1 MSEKNITESVPAGK
15 KRRLRSW
22 WSAAGVC
29 LCLMMAAAGFVLYVL
44 VSGVTDL
51 DMRLSRL
58 EAQDNTAT
66 TSTMLSTLQSQI
78 STLQAGLADNQQR
91 VATLQKETEAR
102 TGPSQ
107 ELATLQASAARLQQ
121 AQQEM
126 AARLSRLSA
135 LTEQLN
141 VLKRVPAAA
150 IPAQEKT
157 PTDVKKPLP
166 VKPRSTALVAHYA
179 PFVLTGVERRGA
191 ESWAAVAPRGYH
203 SLSQIALIGEGETVS
218 GWTLVRAG
226 YSEATF
232 RVNGHLTALKVE

>member
-1 MSEKNITESVPAGK
+1 MSETNITESVPTRGK
-15 KRRLRSW
+15 RGRWSWRS
-22 WSAAGVC
+22 AVITC
-29 LCLMMAAAGFVLYVL
+29 LCLTMVAAGFVLYVL

-51 DMRLSRL
+51 DIRLSRL

-66 TSTMLSTLQSQI
+66 TTETLSTLQSRI

-91 VATLQKETEAR
+91 VETLQKAAEAR

-107 ELATLQASAARLQQ
+107 ELESLQASTARLQQ

-126 AARLSRLSA
+126 ETRLKA
-135 LTEQLN
+135 LAQQLN
-141 VLKRVPAAA
+141 ALKA
-150 IPAQEKT
+150 IPAVATPAPEKT
-157 PTDVKKPLP
+157 ATEVKKPLP
-166 VKPRSTALVAHYA
+166 AKPRPTTVVTRQA

-203 SLSQIALIGEGETVS
+203 SLSQIALIGVGETVS

-232 RVNGHLTALKVE
+232 RVNGRLTALKVE

>member
-1 MSEKNITESVPAGK
+1 MSETNITESVPTRGK
-15 KRRLRSW
+15 RGRWSWRS
-22 WSAAGVC
+22 AVITC
-29 LCLMMAAAGFVLYVL
+29 LCLTMVAAGFVLYVL

-51 DMRLSRL
+51 DIRLSRL

-66 TSTMLSTLQSQI
+66 TTETLSTLQSRI

-91 VATLQKETEAR
+91 VETLQKAAEAR

-107 ELATLQASAARLQQ
+107 ELASLQESAERLQQ

-126 AARLSRLSA
+126 ETRLKA
-135 LTEQLN
+135 LAQQLN
-141 VLKRVPAAA
+141 ALKAIPAAA
-150 IPAQEKT
+150 TPAPEKT
-157 PTDVKKPLP
+157 ATEVKKPLP
-166 VKPRSTALVAHYA
+166 VKPRPTTVVTRQA

-232 RVNGHLTALKVE
+232 RVNGRLTALKVE

>member
-1 MSEKNITESVPAGK
+1 MSETNITESVPAGK
-15 KRRLRSW
+15 KRSLWSW

-44 VSGVTDL
+44 VSDVTGL
-51 DMRLSRL
+51 DTRLSRL
-58 EAQDNTAT
+58 EAQDNTAA
-66 TSTMLSTLQSQI
+66 TSTMLSTLQSQV

-91 VATLQKETEAR
+91 VAALQKETEAR

-126 AARLSRLSA
+126 ETRLNA
-135 LTEQLN
+135 LADQLN
-141 VLKRVPAAA
+141 ALKAVPAAA
-150 IPAQEKT
+150 TPVPEKT
-157 PTDVKKPLP
+157 PTEVKKPLP
-166 VKPRSTALVAHYA
+166 VKPRSTAVVTRHA
-179 PFVLTGVERRGA
+179 PFVLTGVERRGE

-232 RVNGHLTALKVE
+232 RVNGRLTALKVE

>member
-1 MSEKNITESVPAGK
+1 MSDRNITESLPAGK
-15 KRRLRSW
+15 KRRLW
-22 WSAAGVC
+22 WSAAGAC

-58 EAQDNTAT
+58 EAQDNTD
-66 TSTMLSTLQSQI
+66 MLSSLQSQV

-91 VATLQKETEAR
+91 VVALQKETEVR

-107 ELATLQASAARLQQ
+107 ELVSLQASAARLQQ

-126 AARLSRLSA
+126 QTRLSA
-135 LTEQLN
+135 LAEQLN
-141 VLKRVPAAA
+141 ALKAHSAATPA
-150 IPAQEKT
+150 PGKT
-157 PTDVKKPLP
+157 PAEVKKPLP
-166 VKPRSTALVAHYA
+166 VKSRSTAVVSRQA

-218 GWTLVRAG
+218 GWTLIRAG

-232 RVNGHLTALKVE
+232 RVNGRLTALKVE

>member
-1 MSEKNITESVPAGK
+1 MSETNITESVPTRGK
-15 KRRLRSW
+15 RGRWSWRS
-22 WSAAGVC
+22 AVITC
-29 LCLMMAAAGFVLYVL
+29 LCLTMVAAGFVLYVL

-51 DMRLSRL
+51 DIRLSRL

-66 TSTMLSTLQSQI
+66 TTETLSTLQSRI

-91 VATLQKETEAR
+91 VETLQKAAEAR

-107 ELATLQASAARLQQ
+107 ELASLQESAERLQQ

-126 AARLSRLSA
+126 ETRLKA
-135 LTEQLN
+135 LAQQLN
-141 VLKRVPAAA
+141 ALKAIPAAA
-150 IPAQEKT
+150 TPAPEKT
-157 PTDVKKPLP
+157 ATEVKKPLP
-166 VKPRSTALVAHYA
+166 VKPRPTTVVTRQA

-232 RVNGHLTALKVE
+232 RVNGRLTALRVE

>member
-1 MSEKNITESVPAGK
+1 MSETNITKSVPSGK

-29 LCLMMAAAGFVLYVL
+29 LCLMAAAGFVLYVL

-58 EAQDNTAT
+58 ETQDNTAAT
-66 TSTMLSTLQSQI
+66 TSTLSALQSQV
-78 STLQAGLADNQQR
+78 STLQAGLADNQRR

-102 TGPSQ
+102 TEPSQ
-107 ELATLQASAARLQQ
+107 ELASLQASAARLQQ

-126 AARLSRLSA
+126 ETRLTA
-135 LTEQLN
+135 LAEQLN
-141 VLKRVPAAA
+141 VLKAVPAAA
-150 IPAQEKT
+150 TPSPEKT
-157 PTDVKKPLP
+157 PAKAKKSLP
-166 VKPRSTALVAHYA
+166 VKSRPASATVVARHA

-232 RVNGHLTALKVE
+232 RVNGRLTALKVE

>member
-1 MSEKNITESVPAGK
+1 MSATNITESVPGGGK
-15 KRRLRSW
+15 RSL
-22 WSAAGVC
+22 WSWRFVIVTC
-29 LCLMMAAAGFVLYVL
+29 LCLAMMAAGFVLYVL
-44 VSGVTDL
+44 LSGVTDL
-51 DMRLSRL
+51 DSRLSRL

-66 TSTMLSTLQSQI
+66 TSTMLSTLQSQV

-91 VATLQKETEAR
+91 MAVLQEETEAR
-102 TGPSQ
+102 SVPSQ
-107 ELATLQASAARLQQ
+107 DLVSLQASVAQLQQ
-121 AQQEM
+121 VQQAME
-126 AARLSRLSA
+126 ARLSA

-141 VLKRVPAAA
+141 ALKSVPAAA

-157 PTDVKKPLP
+157 PTEVKKKPP
-166 VKPRSTALVAHYA
+166 VKPRSTAAVARHA

-232 RVNGHLTALKVE
+232 RVNGRLTALKVE

>member
-1 MSEKNITESVPAGK
+1 MSEMNITESVPAGG
-15 KRRLRSW
+15 KRGRWSWRS
-22 WSAAGVC
+22 AVVTC
-29 LCLMMAAAGFVLYVL
+29 LCLMMMAAGFVLYVL

-51 DMRLSRL
+51 DTRLSLL
-58 EAQDNTAT
+58 EAQGNTAT
-66 TSTMLSTLQSQI
+66 TTETLSTLQSQI

-91 VATLQKETEAR
+91 VATLRKETESR

-107 ELATLQASAARLQQ
+107 ELESLQASVARLQQ

-126 AARLSRLSA
+126 ETRLKA
-135 LTEQLN
+135 LAEQLN
-141 VLKRVPAAA
+141 ALKAVPAVAT
-150 IPAQEKT
+150 PASEKT
-157 PTDVKKPLP
+157 ATEVKKPLP
-166 VKPRSTALVAHYA
+166 VKPRPTTAVTRQA

-232 RVNGHLTALKVE
+232 RVNGRLTALKVE

>member
-1 MSEKNITESVPAGK
+1 MIRWSWRFAVITG
-15 KRRLRSW
+15 
-22 WSAAGVC
+22 
-29 LCLMMAAAGFVLYVL
+29 LCLTMVATGFALSVL
-44 VSGVTDL
+44 VNGVTDL
-51 DMRLSRL
+51 DTRLSHL
-58 EAQDNTAT
+58 EAQDNTAKT
-66 TSTMLSTLQSQI
+66 TATLSSLQSQI

-91 VATLQKETEAR
+91 VTTLQKEIETR
-102 TGPSQ
+102 TAPSQ
-107 ELATLQASAARLQQ
+107 ALTTLQAFAARLQQ

-126 AARLSRLSA
+126 AARLRA

-141 VLKRVPAAA
+141 ALKTVPAAA

-166 VKPRSTALVAHYA
+166 VKPRSTAVVARHA
-179 PFVLTGVERRGA
+179 PFVLIGVERRGA

-203 SLSQIALIGEGETVS
+203 SLSQIALIGEGETIS

-232 RVNGHLTALKVE
+232 RVNGRLTALKVE

>member
-1 MSEKNITESVPAGK
+1 MSEKKITESVPAGE
-15 KRRLRSW
+15 KRRLWSW

-51 DMRLSRL
+51 DTRLSRL

-66 TSTMLSTLQSQI
+66 TSTMLSTLQSQV

-91 VATLQKETEAR
+91 VAALQKETEAR

-107 ELATLQASAARLQQ
+107 ELATLQASAVRLQQ

-126 AARLSRLSA
+126 ETRLSA
-135 LTEQLN
+135 LADQLN
-141 VLKRVPAAA
+141 ALKAVPAAA
-150 IPAQEKT
+150 TLVPEKT
-157 PTDVKKPLP
+157 PTEVKKQLP
-166 VKPRSTALVAHYA
+166 VKPRSTAVVARHA

-218 GWTLVRAG
+218 GWTLVHAG

-232 RVNGHLTALKVE
+232 RVNGRLTALKVE

>member
-1 MSEKNITESVPAGK
+1 M
-15 KRRLRSW
+15 RD
-22 WSAAGVC
+22 AAYI
-29 LCLMMAAAGFVLYVL
+29 LAAQTAH
-44 VSGVTDL
+44 
-51 DMRLSRL
+51 
-58 EAQDNTAT
+58 ADNA
-66 TSTMLSTLQSQI
+66 LSTLQSRI

-91 VATLQKETEAR
+91 VETLQKAAEAR

-107 ELATLQASAARLQQ
+107 ELASLQESAERLQQ

-126 AARLSRLSA
+126 ETRLKA
-135 LTEQLN
+135 LAQQLN
-141 VLKRVPAAA
+141 ALKAIPAAA
-150 IPAQEKT
+150 TPAPEKT
-157 PTDVKKPLP
+157 ATEVKKPLP
-166 VKPRSTALVAHYA
+166 VKPRPTTVVTRQA

-232 RVNGHLTALKVE
+232 RVNGRLTALRVE

>member
-1 MSEKNITESVPAGK
+1 MSETNITESVPTRGK
-15 KRRLRSW
+15 RGRWSWRS
-22 WSAAGVC
+22 VVITC
-29 LCLMMAAAGFVLYVL
+29 LCLTMVAAGFVSYVL

-51 DMRLSRL
+51 DTRLSRL

-66 TSTMLSTLQSQI
+66 TTETLSTLQLQV
-78 STLQAGLADNQQR
+78 STLQAGLVDNQQR

-102 TGPSQ
+102 TGPPQ
-107 ELATLQASAARLQQ
+107 ELAYLEASATRLQQ

-126 AARLSRLSA
+126 QIRLSA
-135 LTEQLN
+135 LAEQLN
-141 VLKRVPAAA
+141 ALKAVPAAA
-150 IPAQEKT
+150 TPAPEKT
-157 PTDVKKPLP
+157 PTEVKKQLP
-166 VKPRSTALVAHYA
+166 VKSRSMAVVAHHA

-191 ESWAAVAPRGYH
+191 ESWASVAPRGYH

-232 RVNGHLTALKVE
+232 RVNGHLTVLKVE

>member
-1 MSEKNITESVPAGK
+1 MSEKKITESVPAGE
-15 KRRLRSW
+15 KRRLWSW

-51 DMRLSRL
+51 DTRLSRL

-66 TSTMLSTLQSQI
+66 TSTMLSTLQSQV

-91 VATLQKETEAR
+91 VAALQKETEAR

-126 AARLSRLSA
+126 ETRLNA
-135 LTEQLN
+135 L
-141 VLKRVPAAA
+141 KAVPAAA
-150 IPAQEKT
+150 TPALEKT
-157 PTDVKKPLP
+157 PTEVKKQLP
-166 VKPRSTALVAHYA
+166 VKPRSTAVVARHA

-232 RVNGHLTALKVE
+232 RVNGRLTALKVE

>member
-1 MSEKNITESVPAGK
+1 MSDRNITETLPAGK

-22 WSAAGVC
+22 WSAAGAC

-58 EAQDNTAT
+58 EAQDNTD
-66 TSTMLSTLQSQI
+66 MLSSLQSQV

-91 VATLQKETEAR
+91 VVALQKESEVR

-107 ELATLQASAARLQQ
+107 ELVSLQASAARLQQ

-126 AARLSRLSA
+126 QTRLSA
-135 LTEQLN
+135 LAEQLN
-141 VLKRVPAAA
+141 ALKAHSAATPA
-150 IPAQEKT
+150 PGKT
-157 PTDVKKPLP
+157 LAEVKKPLP
-166 VKPRSTALVAHYA
+166 VKSRSTAVVSRQA

-232 RVNGHLTALKVE
+232 RVNGRLTALKVE

>member
-1 MSEKNITESVPAGK
+1 MSETNITESVPAGE
-15 KRRLRSW
+15 KRRLWSW

-51 DMRLSRL
+51 DIRLSRL

-66 TSTMLSTLQSQI
+66 TTETLSTLQARI

-107 ELATLQASAARLQQ
+107 ELASLQASAARLQQ
-121 AQQEM
+121 VQQEM
-126 AARLSRLSA
+126 AARLNA
-135 LTEQLN
+135 LAEQLN
-141 VLKRVPAAA
+141 ALKAVPAAA
-150 IPAQEKT
+150 TPAPEKT
-157 PTDVKKPLP
+157 PAEVKKQLS
-166 VKPRSTALVAHYA
+166 VKSRSTAVVAHHA

-203 SLSQIALIGEGETVS
+203 SLSQIALIGEGESVT
-218 GWTLVRAG
+218 GWTLVRVG

-232 RVNGHLTALKVE
+232 RVNGRLTALKVE

>member
-1 MSEKNITESVPAGK
+1 MSETNITESVPTRGK
-15 KRRLRSW
+15 RGRWSWRS
-22 WSAAGVC
+22 AVITC
-29 LCLMMAAAGFVLYVL
+29 LCLTMVAAGFVLYVL

-51 DMRLSRL
+51 DTPLSRL

-66 TSTMLSTLQSQI
+66 TTETLSTLQSRI

-91 VATLQKETEAR
+91 VETLQKVAEAR

-107 ELATLQASAARLQQ
+107 ELASLQASAARLQQ

-126 AARLSRLSA
+126 AARLSA
-135 LTEQLN
+135 LAEQLN
-141 VLKRVPAAA
+141 ALKTVPATA
-150 IPAQEKT
+150 IPAPEKT
-157 PTDVKKPLP
+157 PTDVKKPLL
-166 VKPRSTALVAHYA
+166 VKPRSTAVVARQA

-232 RVNGHLTALKVE
+232 RVNGRLTALKVE

>member
-1 MSEKNITESVPAGK
+1 MSDRNITESLHVGK

-22 WSAAGVC
+22 WSAVGTC

-58 EAQDNTAT
+58 EAQDNTGT
-66 TSTMLSTLQSQI
+66 TSTMLSTLQSEV

-91 VATLQKETEAR
+91 VATLQKDTEAR
-102 TGPSQ
+102 TRPSQ
-107 ELATLQASAARLQQ
+107 ELTALQASAARLQQ
-121 AQQEM
+121 VQQEM
-126 AARLSRLSA
+126 ETRLSA
-135 LTEQLN
+135 LAEQLN
-141 VLKRVPAAA
+141 ALKAVPAAVT
-150 IPAQEKT
+150 PAPGKT
-157 PTDVKKPLP
+157 PTEIKKQLP
-166 VKPRSTALVAHYA
+166 VKPRSTVRHA

-232 RVNGHLTALKVE
+232 RVNGRLTALKVE

>member
-1 MSEKNITESVPAGK
+1 MSETNITESVPARGK
-15 KRRLRSW
+15 RSQ
-22 WSAAGVC
+22 WSWRSAVITY
-29 LCLMMAAAGFVLYVL
+29 LCLTMAAAGFVLYVQ
-44 VSGVTDL
+44 VSGVADL
-51 DMRLSRL
+51 DARLSRL

-66 TSTMLSTLQSQI
+66 TTTTLSTLQSQI
-78 STLQAGLADNQQR
+78 STLQAGLADNQLR
-91 VATLQKETEAR
+91 VITLQKETEAR

-107 ELATLQASAARLQQ
+107 ELATLQTSAARLQQ

-126 AARLSRLSA
+126 AARLSA
-135 LTEQLN
+135 LAEQLN
-141 VLKRVPAAA
+141 ALKAVPAAA
-150 IPAQEKT
+150 IPAPEKT
-157 PTDVKKPLP
+157 PTEVKKPLP
-166 VKPRSTALVAHYA
+166 VKPHSTAVVARHA

-232 RVNGHLTALKVE
+232 RVNGRLTALKVE

>member
-1 MSEKNITESVPAGK
+1 MSETNITESVPTRGK
-15 KRRLRSW
+15 RGRWSWRS
-22 WSAAGVC
+22 AVITC
-29 LCLMMAAAGFVLYVL
+29 LCLTMVATGFVLYVL

-51 DMRLSRL
+51 DIRLSRL

-66 TSTMLSTLQSQI
+66 TTETLSTLQSRI

-91 VATLQKETEAR
+91 VETLQKAAEAR

-126 AARLSRLSA
+126 ETRLSA
-135 LTEQLN
+135 LAEQLN
-141 VLKRVPAAA
+141 ALKTVPATA
-150 IPAQEKT
+150 IPVPEKT
-157 PTDVKKPLP
+157 PTEVKKQLP
-166 VKPRSTALVAHYA
+166 VKPRSTAVVARHA

-232 RVNGHLTALKVE
+232 RVNGRLTALKVE

>member
-1 MSEKNITESVPAGK
+1 MSEENITESVPVGG

-22 WSAAGVC
+22 RSVAGVC

-51 DMRLSRL
+51 DTRLSRL

-66 TSTMLSTLQSQI
+66 TSTMLSTLQSHV

-91 VATLQKETEAR
+91 VAALQKETEAR

-107 ELATLQASAARLQQ
+107 ELASLQASAARLQQ

-126 AARLSRLSA
+126 EIRLSA
-135 LTEQLN
+135 LAEQLDA
-141 VLKRVPAAA
+141 LKAVPAAA
-150 IPAQEKT
+150 TPAPEKT
-157 PTDVKKPLP
+157 PTEVKKQLP
-166 VKPRSTALVAHYA
+166 VRFRSMAVAHHA

-232 RVNGHLTALKVE
+232 SVNGRLTALKVE

>member
-1 MSEKNITESVPAGK
+1 MSDRNITESLPAGK

-22 WSAAGVC
+22 WSAAGAC

-51 DMRLSRL
+51 DTRLSRL
-58 EAQDNTAT
+58 ETQDNTGT
-66 TSTMLSTLQSQI
+66 TDTMLSTLQSQV
-78 STLQAGLADNQQR
+78 SVLQAGLADNQQR
-91 VATLQKETEAR
+91 VAALQKETEVR

-107 ELATLQASAARLQQ
+107 ELVSLQASAARLQQ

-126 AARLSRLSA
+126 EARLSA
-135 LTEQLN
+135 FAEQLN
-141 VLKRVPAAA
+141 ALKAVPAAA
-150 IPAQEKT
+150 TPAPGKT
-157 PTDVKKPLP
+157 ATKIRKPLP
-166 VKPRSTALVAHYA
+166 VKPRPTTAVTRQA

-232 RVNGHLTALKVE
+232 RVNGRLAALKVE

>member
-1 MSEKNITESVPAGK
+1 MSDRNITESLPAGK

-22 WSAAGVC
+22 WSAAGAC

-51 DMRLSRL
+51 DTRLSRL

-66 TSTMLSTLQSQI
+66 TSTMLSTLQSQV

-91 VATLQKETEAR
+91 VVALQKETEVR

-107 ELATLQASAARLQQ
+107 ELVSLQASAARLQQ

-126 AARLSRLSA
+126 QTRLIA
-135 LTEQLN
+135 LAEQLN
-141 VLKRVPAAA
+141 VLKAHSAATPA
-150 IPAQEKT
+150 PGKT
-157 PTDVKKPLP
+157 PAEVKKPLP
-166 VKPRSTALVAHYA
+166 VKSRSTAVVSRQA
-179 PFVLTGVERRGA
+179 PFVLTSVERRGA

-232 RVNGHLTALKVE
+232 RVNGRLTALKVE